1 MNLVHRGEF
10 GKMVAL
16 QGNQIVAVP
25 FAEAARSPRPVDPE
39 LYETASV
46 FFG

>member
-1 MNLVHRGEF
+1 

-25 FAEAARSPRPVDPE
+25 LADAVRRLKTLDMDLYDIAR
-39 LYETASV
+39 V